1 MLYSETTN
9 TDWSFNMILN
19 RMSNK
24 GYQEIHQE
32 LSDILRAVKITAE
45 GVTEQN
51 NNLFMQGYKVGY
63 NDAHESIVEIKDILL
78 KLKTIIINVET
89 TLSCELIDDKL
100 AERIDNILK

>member
-1 MLYSETTN
+1 ML
-9 TDWSFNMILN
+9 LN

-24 GYQEIHQE
+24 DYQELHQE

-63 NDAHESIVEIKDILL
+63 NDAHESISEIKDILL
-78 KLKTIIINVET
+78 KLRAIIGNVET